1 MAEMKSGKTVGLTH
15 QTWKRS
21 DVYVEVESVLTILSQ
36 TESKTGFV
44 QSRSLRL
51 DSAWKSLSL
60 ENLFVRPFKSSEI
73 SQNWAVHFLKTEIGL
88 LWQRDDNYHMRHAD

>member
-1 MAEMKSGKTVGLTH
+1 M
-15 QTWKRS
+15 
-21 DVYVEVESVLTILSQ
+21 LTILSQ

-51 DSAWKSLSL
+51 DSAGKSLSL

-73 SQNWAVHFLKTEIGL
+73 SQNWAVHFLKTEIGIL
-88 LWQRDDNYHMRHAD
+88 